1 MTISLLYLLLQ
12 NCVPIPSSCIRTF
25 MDFLVHENIE
35 LRKHAEKSIA
45 AICRLQKPPRIYI
58 EKSLD
63 EILYNVGQSIPT
75 LVDGDCQP
83 GDRHDNLWVTID
95 GYKQPETQTEWE
107 QTCFLDNSFYGY
119 YTWPKIIKY
128 SMNKRER
135 YTANNMPEQ
144 VAILYERFIDKNFI
158 QQSIQLMVFDEE
170 KNEIKFDKTRFL
182 MFKVGES
189 LFRNFGLTF
198 VDNFMEQLYILIR
211 EKTKDKHEGSHRTA
225 TEIVAGMIR
234 GSKHWTLEM
243 ENEDPRR
250 MHRLI
255 EFIYLLIN
263 NYTTANTFNET
274 ARWYLIQNLRCFQ
287 WRIPSIW
294 CTINEHA
301 KQLLDH
307 PSKAVRERIAH
318 VLAISFSFDITLFN
332 GRATRHPD
340 INQCIDTICERL
352 RQAIDIYEKTPRI
365 NISDQ
370 ILEVQDETRKAFNF
384 IETVV
389 QFHTNLFLW
398 CEQPVKNA
406 IIRIFPYLC
415 EIESIAANDEGC
427 KHNLTISRNHLGMAY
442 LHVHFLEALIQQLEQ
457 VCTSPKWNAR
467 RAAIQ
472 FVQSMIFWN
481 LFNARPY
488 AQRLHGLVLKCL
500 FDEQLEIRIVASTTL
515 SGFYQCD
522 YIQVTPEDLNHFRAM
537 SKTNYFTKINGKK
550 VTSARD
556 VVKRHGGQYV

>member
-1 MTISLLYLLLQ
+1 
-12 NCVPIPSSCIRTF
+12 
-25 MDFLVHENIE
+25 
-35 LRKHAEKSIA
+35 
-45 AICRLQKPPRIYI
+45 
-58 EKSLD
+58 
-63 EILYNVGQSIPT
+63 
-75 LVDGDCQP
+75 
-83 GDRHDNLWVTID
+83 
-95 GYKQPETQTEWE
+95 
-107 QTCFLDNSFYGY
+107 
-119 YTWPKIIKY
+119 
-128 SMNKRER
+128 
-135 YTANNMPEQ
+135 
-144 VAILYERFIDKNFI
+144 
-158 QQSIQLMVFDEE
+158 
-170 KNEIKFDKTRFL
+170 
-182 MFKVGES
+182 
-189 LFRNFGLTF
+189 
-198 VDNFMEQLYILIR
+198 
-211 EKTKDKHEGSHRTA
+211 
-225 TEIVAGMIR
+225 
-234 GSKHWTLEM
+234 
-243 ENEDPRR
+243 

-318 VLAISFSFDITLFN
+318 VLAISFSFDMTLFN

-340 INQCIDTICERL
+340 INQFIDTICEQL
-352 RQAIDIYEKTPRI
+352 RQAIDIYEKTPRM
-365 NISDQ
+365 
-370 ILEVQDETRKAFNF
+370 
-384 IETVV
+384 V

-488 AQRLHGLVLKCL
+488 AQRLHALVLKSL

-522 YIQVTPEDLNHFRAM
+522 YIQVTPEDLKSIKQCFSEFRRTHHD
-537 SKTNYFTKINGKK
+537 SWHEHREKFTEDQLGIL
-550 VTSARD
+550 AD
-556 VVKRHGGQYV
+556 VLISHTYYA

>member
-1 MTISLLYLLLQ
+1 
-12 NCVPIPSSCIRTF
+12 
-25 MDFLVHENIE
+25 
-35 LRKHAEKSIA
+35 
-45 AICRLQKPPRIYI
+45 
-58 EKSLD
+58 
-63 EILYNVGQSIPT
+63 
-75 LVDGDCQP
+75 
-83 GDRHDNLWVTID
+83 
-95 GYKQPETQTEWE
+95 
-107 QTCFLDNSFYGY
+107 
-119 YTWPKIIKY
+119 
-128 SMNKRER
+128 
-135 YTANNMPEQ
+135 
-144 VAILYERFIDKNFI
+144 
-158 QQSIQLMVFDEE
+158 
-170 KNEIKFDKTRFL
+170 
-182 MFKVGES
+182 
-189 LFRNFGLTF
+189 
-198 VDNFMEQLYILIR
+198 MEQLYILIR
-211 EKTKDKHEGSHRTA
+211 EKTKDKHEGSHRMA

-243 ENEDPRR
+243 ENEDPCR

-274 ARWYLIQNLRCFQ
+274 ARC
-287 WRIPSIW
+287 
-294 CTINEHA
+294 
-301 KQLLDH
+301 
-307 PSKAVRERIAH
+307 
-318 VLAISFSFDITLFN
+318 VLAISFSFDTTLFN

-340 INQCIDTICERL
+340 INQFIDTICERL

-488 AQRLHGLVLKCL
+488 AQRLHALVLKCL